1 MKNAFLAVERRLT
14 ALSMGIAC
22 LMLILSACLGLFQIL
37 TRFVFEQPAEWTEVL
52 IRFFL
57 IWMVFMGLPEA
68 FRLGSMVSIDLM
80 HRLSPPAFR
89 RVLDAVIA
97 LLSLALLAVIIWYGW
112 DYAQRGSVQTMAGL
126 ESVSMFWAYVAMPVG
141 GLCAIF
147 GVIGNFLEPKH
158 EELETAQ

>member
-89 RVLDAVIA
+89 RVLEAVIA